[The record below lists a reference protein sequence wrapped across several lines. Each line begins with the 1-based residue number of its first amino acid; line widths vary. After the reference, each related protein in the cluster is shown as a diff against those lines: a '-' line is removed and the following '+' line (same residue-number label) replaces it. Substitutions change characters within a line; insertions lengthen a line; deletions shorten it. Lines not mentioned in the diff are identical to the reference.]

1 MSKKEIVSQLQTI
14 VRVVGPNA
22 LALSVH
28 VKPNAK
34 KAGIAW
40 EEEQLNIKLNSPP
53 VDNKANK
60 EVCDVIAKMVDVPKG
75 QVSVIRGGKSKEKE
89 IQICGTTVE
98 SVLKRIVDALDE
110 SGVCF

>member
-1 MSKKEIVSQLQTI
+1 MGDSVQYTIPTDSQWSAYSWFTPSLPSNMSKKEIVSQLQTI

-40 EEEQLNIKLNSPP
+40 EEEQLSIKLNSPP

-75 QVSVIRGGKSKEKE
+75 QVVSDCHR
-89 IQICGTTVE
+89 
-98 SVLKRIVDALDE
+98 DA
-110 SGVCF
+110 

>member
-40 EEEQLNIKLNSPP
+40 EEEQLSIKLNSPP

-75 QVSVIRGGKSKEKE
+75 QVVSDCR
-89 IQICGTTVE
+89 
-98 SVLKRIVDALDE
+98 RDA
-110 SGVCF
+110 